1 MDINLF
7 MKGDNKMS
15 ILSGIRKQKKYIKDE
30 NGDFKLAS
38 NWTSTDTVELSENVV
53 NNETSLA
60 NATAWNNTYD
70 AATTQPTGL
79 TDLITKTTTAFEN
92 IKYLKN
98 RTDSIDV
105 HYFDNIDFNLND
117 YTTPGIY
124 NFFIQDPSEHSFS
137 NLPLKATGYI
147 NTLGASGTLEVLNI
161 SDVSILQ
168 IFKYDSQYGSFC
180 SFTRNGDIFPD
191 PISGNPMVL
200 WGSWR
205 SETFFT
211 PGESYTV
218 LGGTIMPGYITGDTM
233 WCSVILPK
241 RMDYVTI
248 SSNPE
253 NLMLGFA
260 HNGSFAGQS
269 CDWIS
274 YKSMANNLRLELTIP
289 PEERID
295 GSVNPS
301 VFLKPGFTITFG

>member
-1 MDINLF
+1 
-7 MKGDNKMS
+7 MS
-15 ILSGIRKQKKYIKDE
+15 ILSGIRKQKKYIKDA

-38 NWTSTDTVELSENVV
+38 NWTSTDTVELSDNVV

-70 AATTQPTGL
+70 TATTQPTGL
-79 TDLITKTTTAFEN
+79 TDLISKTTTAFEN

-105 HYFDNIDFNLND
+105 HYFENIGFNLND

-124 NFFIQDPSEHSFS
+124 NFFIQDPSGYSFN
-137 NLPLKATGYI
+137 NLPLRATGYI
-147 NTLGASGTLEVLNI
+147 NVLGASGTLEVLNI

-168 IFKYDSQYGSFC
+168 TFKYDSQYGSFC
-180 SFTRNGDIFPD
+180 SFTREGSIFPD
-191 PISGNPMVL
+191 PISGDPMVL
-200 WGSWR
+200 WGSWK

-218 LGGTIMPGYITGDTM
+218 PGTTIMPGYIAGEAM
-233 WCSVILPK
+233 WCSVSLPK

-253 NLMLGFA
+253 NIMVRFPRNESRDVKSCNWVSYINML
-260 HNGSFAGQS
+260 
-269 CDWIS
+269 
-274 YKSMANNLRLELTIP
+274 NNLRLTLTIP
-289 PEERID
+289 PEEQID
-295 GSVNPS
+295 GSINPS
-301 VFLKPGFTITFG
+301 LAPGNGFTITFG

>member
-1 MDINLF
+1 
-7 MKGDNKMS
+7 MS

-38 NWTSTDTVELSENVV
+38 NWTSTDTVELSDNVV

-105 HYFDNIDFNLND
+105 HYFENIGFNLND

-124 NFFIQDPSEHSFS
+124 NFFIQDPSQYSFS

-161 SDVSILQ
+161 SDVSLLQ
-168 IFKYDSQYGSFC
+168 TFKYDSQYGSFC

-191 PISGNPMVL
+191 PISGNPTVL

-218 LGGTIMPGYITGDTM
+218 LGGTIMPGFIRDEFM

-253 NLMLGFA
+253 NIMMRFLR
-260 HNGSFAGQS
+260 NGNTYGRR
-269 CDWIS
+269 CNWLS
-274 YKSMANNLRLELTIP
+274 YESMVNNLNIGFTIP
-289 PEERID
+289 SDEQID
-295 GSVNPS
+295 GYVNSSPFE
-301 VFLKPGFTITFG
+301 VEGFTITFG